1 MYIQLCM
8 GVLVVV
14 GWGYSSI
21 VWWNWG
27 WWNLY
32 NFCSIYNLM

>member
-27 WWNLY
+27 
-32 NFCSIYNLM
+32 